1 MKVRSNRGESFFDG
15 GDNVKGKREA
25 SLMTMAFV
33 AMQRDA
39 PCVSPVINDITMNQS
54 QNNGFTVLF

>member
-1 MKVRSNRGESFFDG
+1 M
-15 GDNVKGKREA
+15 A
-25 SLMTMAFV
+25 AAFV
-33 AMQRDA
+33 AMRRGA